1 VTLKYQK
8 KQNTYSATLPQLTDW
23 SKYEIILLVNK
34 NTASAAEVIAAVLR
48 EYMPNN
54 LVIIGEKTY
63 GK

>member
-1 VTLKYQK
+1 MTLKYQK

-23 SKYEIILLVNK
+23 SKYEIIILVNK
-34 NTASAAEVIAAVLR
+34 NTASAAEVITAVLR